1 MNSIK
6 AKVYG
11 KVQGVFFRD
20 FTKREAQRLKL
31 TGWVKNMNNGSVRL
45 QAIGEDNQLKLLK
58 DWLQKGSPLSEVEK
72 VEYEWIENIINP
84 YSDFKIVL

>member
-58 DWLQKGSPLSEVEK
+58 DLLQKGSPLSEVEK
-72 VEYEWIENIINP
+72 VEYEWIENIKNP

>member
-45 QAIGEDNQLKLLK
+45 QAIGEDNQLKL
-58 DWLQKGSPLSEVEK
+58 
-72 VEYEWIENIINP
+72 
-84 YSDFKIVL
+84 

>member
-1 MNSIK
+1 M
-6 AKVYG
+6 YG

-72 VEYEWIENIINP
+72 VEYEWIENINNP